1 MPTILLVEDNE
12 ANRVMLDRRLRRL
25 GYSVVMAIDG
35 EQGYA
40 LAYSVRPDLVLM
52 DVTLPGMNGL
62 RATRLLKASQ
72 RTRHIPII
80 VLTADPA
87 NREDALAAGCDAY
100 ATKPI
105 AFAKLQEI
113 IEGLLART
121 KVSAS

>member
-12 ANRVMLDRRLRRL
+12 VNRVMLDRRLRRL
-25 GYSVVMAIDG
+25 GHSVVMAVDG

-40 LAYSVRPDLVLM
+40 LAYNVRPDLILM
-52 DVTLPGMNGL
+52 DVTLPGISGL

-80 VLTADPA
+80 VLTADPS
-87 NREDALAAGCDAY
+87 NRDDAFGAGCDAY

-105 AFAKLQEI
+105 AFAKLNEL
-113 IEGLLART
+113 IEALLART
-121 KVSAS
+121 RVSAS